1 MKYLALIALVS
12 QANAVPV
19 VGGITKEIACK
30 DDADEAA
37 AFWDGDGFS
46 ASLMIEASCVAD
58 AADPYKCYTSMPLG
72 EITAADWAD
81 TAAQCA
87 ALFDTEAGDRKCV
100 SASYD
105 GLGSGSCEA
114 YTTSA

>member
-30 DDADEAA
+30 DEADQLAA
-37 AFWDGDGFS
+37 LWGGE
-46 ASLMIEASCVAD
+46 SLSTSLVIEDCVTD
-58 AADPYKCYTSMPLG
+58 AADPYKCTIMMPLG
-72 EITAADWAD
+72 VITAADWAD

-100 SASYD
+100 SANYD
-105 GLGSGSCEA
+105 GAGAGTCEA